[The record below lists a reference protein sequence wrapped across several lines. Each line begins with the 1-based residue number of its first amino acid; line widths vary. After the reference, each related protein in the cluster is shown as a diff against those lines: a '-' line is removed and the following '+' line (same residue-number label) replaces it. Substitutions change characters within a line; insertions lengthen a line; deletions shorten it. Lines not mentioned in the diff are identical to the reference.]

1 MADLLTFPTRPLRVV
16 EQSSAGTH
24 EFPEIDRPRVDVSAY
39 LDGYRVWLFG
49 RPYRDFTTLSN
60 AARCAAAL
68 TTLDALEA
76 LPTPN
81 PNVA

>member
-16 EQSSAGTH
+16 EQSPAGTH
-24 EFPEIDRPRVDVSAY
+24 EFPEIDRPRVDLTACM
-39 LDGYRVWLFG
+39 DGYRVWLFG
-49 RPYRDFTTLSN
+49 RPYRDFSTLTN

-76 LPTPN
+76 LPGSEPG
-81 PNVA
+81 AA

>member
-1 MADLLTFPTRPLRVV
+1 MGYLALYDV
-16 EQSSAGTH
+16 EVTPQ
-24 EFPEIDRPRVDVSAY
+24 RPRVDLSAC

-49 RPYRDFTTLSN
+49 RPYRDFSTLTN

-76 LPTPN
+76 LPASITEQ
-81 PNVA
+81 V